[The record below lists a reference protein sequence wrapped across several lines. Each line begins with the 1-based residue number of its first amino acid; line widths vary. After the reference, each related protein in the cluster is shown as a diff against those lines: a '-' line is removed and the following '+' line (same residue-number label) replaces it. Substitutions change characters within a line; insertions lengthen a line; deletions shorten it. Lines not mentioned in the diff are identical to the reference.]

1 MKTLN
6 KTSLLLHNK
15 KFELSASL
23 ICANM
28 LNLEE
33 DIKLLEKG
41 GIDSLEVD
49 VMDGMFVPRIGLPP
63 ETVKAVRSVTKLPIS
78 VHMMIQDPERYAKV
92 FTESGTDTLI
102 FHAESTVHIHRTL
115 KKIRGYGVKVGI
127 ALNPATPLTTLEYIL
142 DDIDLVMLM
151 AINPGILGHKLI
163 PAILKKIADLKIM
176 LRKHLNIKIQVDG
189 GVTFESAAEM
199 IKLGADILVCGSST
213 IFRSGKR
220 IDRNIVRLRNEITD
234 NLKDY

>member
-1 MKTLN
+1 MKTL
-6 KTSLLLHNK
+6 K
-15 KFELSASL
+15 KFELTASL

-28 LNLEE
+28 LNLKH
-33 DIKLLEKG
+33 DIRLLEKS

-49 VMDGMFVPRIGLPP
+49 IMDGSFVPRIGLPP
-63 ETVKAVRSVTKLPIS
+63 EIIKAVRLITKLPIS
-78 VHMMIQDPERYAKV
+78 AHMMIQDPERHAKV
-92 FTESGTDTLI
+92 FTEAGADTLI
-102 FHAESTVHIHRTL
+102 IHFESTVHIHRTL
-115 KKIRGYGVKVGI
+115 KTIRGYGVKIGI

-163 PAILKKIADLKIM
+163 PAILKKIADLKTM
-176 LRKHLNIKIQVDG
+176 LRKHPNIKIQVDG

-213 IFRSGKR
+213 IFRYGER
-220 IDRNIVRLRNEITD
+220 IDHNIKKLRKIISSNI
-234 NLKDY
+234 KG

>member
-1 MKTLN
+1 MT
-6 KTSLLLHNK
+6 K
-15 KFELSASL
+15 KFELTASL
-23 ICANM
+23 ICADM
-28 LNLEE
+28 LNLEK

-49 VMDGMFVPRIGLPP
+49 VMDGIFVPRIGLPP
-63 ETVKAVRSVTKLPIS
+63 EIIKAVRLITKLPIS
-78 VHMMIQDPERYAKV
+78 AHMMIQDPERYAKV
-92 FTESGTDTLI
+92 FTEAGAATLI
-102 FHAESTVHIHRTL
+102 IHFESTAHVHRTL
-115 KKIRGYGVKVGI
+115 KTIRGYGVKVGI

-163 PAILKKIADLKIM
+163 PAILKKIADLKII
-176 LRKHLNIKIQVDG
+176 LAQQPNIKIQVDG

-213 IFRSGKR
+213 IFRSGER
-220 IDRNIVRLRNEITD
+220 IDHNLVRLQKNII
-234 NLKDY
+234 NSL

>member
-1 MKTLN
+1 MKIVG
-6 KTSLLLHNK
+6 K
-15 KFELSASL
+15 KFELTASL
-23 ICANM
+23 ICADM
-28 LNLEE
+28 LNLEK

-63 ETVKAVRSVTKLPIS
+63 EIVKAARSITKLPLS
-78 VHMMIQDPERYAKV
+78 VHMMVQDPERHAKV
-92 FTESGTDTLI
+92 FTEAGAATLI
-102 FHAESTVHIHRTL
+102 IHFESTAHIHRTL
-115 KKIRGYGVKVGI
+115 KTIRGYGVKVGI

-163 PAILKKIADLKIM
+163 PAILKKIADLKII
-176 LRKHLNIKIQVDG
+176 LTQQQPNIKIQVDG
-189 GVTFESAAEM
+189 GVTFESAPEM

-213 IFRSGKR
+213 IFRSGER
-220 IDRNIVRLRNEITD
+220 IDRNILRLQKNIIN
-234 NLKDY
+234 NL